1 MKRKVNRDNDYTF
14 SIQNNSYNSHSNDS
28 YMSTSLI
35 VQKKLYNRKINN
47 NSLQKAAYNLL
58 TTNNVYEY
66 SRILHMDRYD
76 IECLERNFLRCQV
89 NIHQFMNKFMLGYKH
104 LNGTNATK
112 LTADDALLLLSLQDI
127 ELVSGALNIN
137 GIKFPSKNFYIQD
150 EEDILSRNNNIYDDI
165 NHTEMNS
172 NRNVN
177 ITDDNDDDQQNIP
190 HSSTSSPIDIQINS
204 SFYINSFN
212 TSLQAYL
219 RGRMYILYLA
229 ELHQWTYQNAADN
242 VISRKSAK
250 TDNSVGVSALDDDI
264 NMMKPSTNS
273 NKNEKNYYYDDDSTI
288 ASGDDRIRSDMNDDY
303 SNSVMGSSDFFL
315 SHVPN
320 MNKARSLS
328 AQSIAGSSIQ
338 SVNPSTVFSQS
349 YTNNNNNNNGLP
361 PLQLRSNKYRNKE
374 IINNNDKKRLIKAG
388 FDSSFSRATPRVLQ
402 SKTKSLQELLAIG
415 GGSGINQNDLDELK
429 MELIL
434 AREGIKQLDKMV
446 DTNIAWV
453 QNNCDMSTFTSTFSL
468 RTKRKCK
475 LMAAE
480 RIFNVYI
487 DYYYE
492 SLNWSFRLWIN
503 ATRYNRLKEITIN
516 YSKIKSIEI
525 LTKKINN
532 MIMKRLLYGLQTWL
546 LFVKRIVY
554 SAVLKIQ
561 CMLRKKLARMR
572 VEKRKKEI
580 LENIEKERNNPNKKL
595 ERSRYAD
602 KFDDETTISAPAV
615 VAPTPIPITLTDTT
629 PVVINTPS
637 DPENSFGGDLDALLK
652 SFSQEK
658 HNDDFLNKNDTDNS
672 TSTNKETIKASLL
685 KSNRTIDKNSA
696 RNLIKSQ
703 SKIKKEVINST
714 KKQVTVAN
722 EIISKS
728 NEDKEQKT
736 IEDTDQVATST
747 NSSNQSPKQII
758 KAPKVSNKKR
768 LVSPLK
774 INPSIQIEDDLT
786 NNYNESDVDIDNK
799 SAPKSMKS
807 VKANKIVEEKLKVP
821 KKKAKNSTNIASTK
835 AVDLKNDDVSTTK
848 VLNAKQDK
856 AEEQSSSKR
865 QSAVSRDS
873 KLIDSNLN
881 LVMNKKIISPKDER
895 NSRNNKSPNNN
906 NSNNSNNNSNNN
918 KRNISPTIR
927 PDTYRPSSNRTKSP
941 KQQDIINDNSNS
953 IISNHNDNKSI
964 SSKTETRRVQSPN
977 ESKRVKSGNKSTKK
991 DINKTITN
999 IIDSISDQPPKTILS
1014 QERLVSPVES
1024 KRERIASPVE
1034 SKQDRVLSTNES
1046 SRSYRSNND
1055 KVLTS
1060 FDHSVDNNG
1069 ISSINKPNN
1078 NSNSDTQKSVVELKL
1093 EPIFTEASM
1102 SADSPLPNKSS
1113 YMDNEITPMLSTAA
1127 ATTTVTSNQSYQEKM
1142 DNMMN
1147 NMILQDDI
1155 FTEQHDNLN
1164 MIPLSV
1170 SIVSPTLTARST
1182 TNSQTPERGN
1192 RSMSPFSH
1200 FITRSF
1206 SFKSP
1211 TNNTT
1216 PSKERPSSSAGS
1228 SSMFKS
1234 IGNMISNFISR
1245 SNSRSSTPQ
1254 PDDYERTRS
1263 NISNTSSLINN
1274 NNNLKCNP
1282 NETINTLVTTESA
1295 SIVDETNSNSLVS
1308 NYVDDNQ
1315 DISTTRFER
1324 LMSPIDRQS
1333 QNSSQASTPDKSNNN
1348 TSSTDYTPPLSSLS
1362 SSVPSSL
1369 PVFNISDHN
1378 KKNLIIAS
1386 PQTTSRPNSRMISS
1400 NAAVLENIPEDIN
1413 NDTSEKYQT
1422 IPSNIKHE
1430 DNYEVVNKNSIN
1442 NERNEKEEEIVVKTM
1457 KEVLDDKIDKVNDSS
1472 DNKDNMNLIHS
1483 KSDEKSSVSKNII
1496 AKQSVKDRKKT
1507 TNDLSKNRKSLID
1520 NSKDKHSRPNSKEQ
1534 HYISSRPSSKDQITS
1549 SSSQSTIH
1557 DQNSRRNSKDP
1568 IPKESHSRPS
1578 SSKEQNPSSNE
1589 PTHNLKKNSIDD
1601 KSTPLSLPPSSISD
1615 DDDTKNATRDTNNY
1629 NEYISSFDDSSDNSR
1644 INAVT
1649 QNTQRS
1655 SSTLDN
1661 NSLDIKNNSINNNNS
1676 SIMNDQVISNDS
1688 STNKNISKKTKEQIQ
1703 LQAVLKIQCF
1713 IRIKLAKKRLIRKK
1727 KEIWKAQRKVG
1738 QLIVWAVKTIQR
1750 YARGKMGRTRFKKIW
1765 KQRKVRW

>member
-1 MKRKVNRDNDYTF
+1 
-14 SIQNNSYNSHSNDS
+14 
-28 YMSTSLI
+28 MSTSLI

-104 LNGTNATK
+104 LNGTNATT

-242 VISRKSAK
+242 VISRKSSK

-264 NMMKPSTNS
+264 TMMKPSTNS

-288 ASGDDRIRSDMNDDY
+288 ASCDDRIRSDMNGDDNSY
-303 SNSVMGSSDFFL
+303 SMMDSSDFFL

-349 YTNNNNNNNGLP
+349 YTNNNNNNGLP

-492 SLNWSFRLWIN
+492 TLNWSFRLWIN

-525 LTKKINN
+525 LTKKFNN

-615 VAPTPIPITLTDTT
+615 VVPTPIPITLTDTT
-629 PVVINTPS
+629 HVVINTPS
-637 DPENSFGGDLDALLK
+637 DPNNSFGGDLDALLK

-672 TSTNKETIKASLL
+672 TSSNKETIKASLL
-685 KSNRTIDKNSA
+685 KSNRTIDKNST

-728 NEDKEQKT
+728 NEDIEQKT

-747 NSSNQSPKQII
+747 NSSDQSPKQII

-786 NNYNESDVDIDNK
+786 NNNNESDVDIDNK

-807 VKANKIVEEKLKVP
+807 VKANKIVEEKLKNS

-856 AEEQSSSKR
+856 TEEQSSSKR
-865 QSAVSRDS
+865 QSQSVVSRDS

-881 LVMNKKIISPKDER
+881 LVMNKKNISPKDER

-906 NSNNSNNNSNNN
+906 NNNNSNNN

-953 IISNHNDNKSI
+953 NISNQNDNKSI

-977 ESKRVKSGNKSTKK
+977 ESLRYEPKRVKSGNKSTKK

-999 IIDSISDQPPKTILS
+999 IIDSIDNQPPKTILS

-1024 KRERIASPVE
+1024 KRERIASPIE

-1060 FDHSVDNNG
+1060 YDHSVDNNG
-1069 ISSINKPNN
+1069 ISPRNKPNN
-1078 NSNSDTQKSVVELKL
+1078 NSNSNDPQKSVVESKL
-1093 EPIFTEASM
+1093 EPIFTEAYM

-1127 ATTTVTSNQSYQEKM
+1127 TTTVTSNQPYQENM
-1142 DNMMN
+1142 DILMN
-1147 NMILQDDI
+1147 NIILQDDV

-1164 MIPLSV
+1164 LIPLS
-1170 SIVSPTLTARST
+1170 INILSPTLTARSA

-1192 RSMSPFSH
+1192 RSMSPFSD

-1254 PDDYERTRS
+1254 PDDNERISSIRS
-1263 NISNTSSLINN
+1263 NISNTSSLINDN
-1274 NNNLKCNP
+1274 NINLKSNP
-1282 NETINTLVTTESA
+1282 TINTLVTIESA

-1315 DISTTRFER
+1315 GISTTMVER

-1333 QNSSQASTPDKSNNN
+1333 QNSSQASTPEKSNTN
-1348 TSSTDYTPPLSSLS
+1348 TSSTDYTTPLSSS

-1369 PVFNISDHN
+1369 PVFNISDHY

-1400 NAAVLENIPEDIN
+1400 NAAVLENIPEDVD

-1430 DNYEVVNKNSIN
+1430 DTYEVVNKNNIHN
-1442 NERNEKEEEIVVKTM
+1442 DRNEEEEEIVVKTM
-1457 KEVLDDKIDKVNDSS
+1457 KEVLGNKIDKVNDSS
-1472 DNKDNMNLIHS
+1472 DNKDNMNLSHS
-1483 KSDEKSSVSKNII
+1483 KSDEKSSVSKNIM

-1534 HYISSRPSSKDQITS
+1534 HHISSRPSSKDQITS
-1549 SSSQSTIH
+1549 SPSPSTIP

-1589 PTHNLKKNSIDD
+1589 PTHDLKKNSIDD
-1601 KSTPLSLPPSSISD
+1601 KSTPFSLPSSSISD
-1615 DDDTKNATRDTNNY
+1615 DDDTKNATRDTNNNNDY
-1629 NEYISSFDDSSDNSR
+1629 NKLQSLSTFDDSSDNSR
-1644 INAVT
+1644 INALT

-1703 LQAVLKIQCF
+1703 QQAVLKIQCF
-1713 IRIKLAKKRLIRKK
+1713 IRIKLAQKRLIRKK

-1765 KQRKVRW
+1765 KQRKVR